1 MTCSKSELTSG
12 TINPFR
18 HFGTTPWMGDRP
30 IARLLY
36 IHRRAQHKKIIDN
49 PSMLRAEFEST
60 IVVFERSKVLSDLD
74 GAATGIG
81 FNCLYGTL
89 ILIFFFLG
97 SYDFFP

>member
-1 MTCSKSELTSG
+1 
-12 TINPFR
+12 
-18 HFGTTPWMGDRP
+18 
-30 IARLLY
+30 
-36 IHRRAQHKKIIDN
+36 
-49 PSMLRAEFEST
+49 MLRAEFEST